1 MYSTYQRIN
10 NISAFVSSCL
20 MGLLV
25 AISVVSYI
33 QLSVI
38 GEPTGRLEVKPMG
51 VQRAVSRPYSRK
63 EQDIAFYRFD
73 VQADLSQLFTWNTKQ
88 LFVYIIAD
96 YTNEKGISNE
106 VVLWDRIVRRKR
118 DARLNLESARGRYA
132 LRDPSLTFRNASP
145 ANFTLKY
152 NVMPWIGGLT
162 YGTAG
167 QGSKPV
173 PFARVK
179 SSV

>member
-1 MYSTYQRIN
+1 MYSTYQRVN

-25 AISVVSYI
+25 AISVVSYVQI
-33 QLSVI
+33 WSI
-38 GEPTGRLEVKPMG
+38 GEPSGRLDVKPMG
-51 VQRAVSRPYSRK
+51 VQRAISRPYSRK

-73 VQADLSQLFTWNTKQ
+73 VQADLTPLFTWNTKQ

-118 DARLNLESARGRYA
+118 DSKLNIESARGRYS
-132 LRDPSLTFRNASP
+132 LKDPSLTFRNASP

-152 NVMPWIGGLT
+152 NVMPWIGALT
-162 YGTAG
+162 YGAAAQST
-167 QGSKPV
+167 KPV

-179 SSV
+179 TSV